1 MTKMLWIAALLPL
14 MVGAFQPPPG
24 GPRPHRPPMMHG
36 GSGTFAE
43 VLDGKVVAG
52 APYSAQVASTSTQ
65 TLADGSHI
73 THTVTAT
80 VARDSQGRT
89 YRQQALN
96 GIGPW
101 STEKNRTMVF
111 VRDPVAQS
119 YYVLSPDDK
128 SAIHSRL
135 SSHAGPPPGRRGPG
149 GPGWSGGNARPP
161 EPRRRG
167 HLPVPV
173 GDAKGQG
180 ETVEALGGQTI
191 EGVWA
196 EGTRTTRTIPAGTI
210 GNDQPIKI
218 VSETW
223 YSQDLQTVVLST
235 HRDPRTGE
243 STFRL
248 TNIQRSEPA
257 ASLFQVPAGY
267 TVKEQP
273 QSR

>member
-1 MTKMLWIAALLPL
+1 
-14 MVGAFQPPPG
+14 
-24 GPRPHRPPMMHG
+24 MMHG

-43 VLDGKVVAG
+43 VLEGKVVAG

-65 TLADGSHI
+65 TLSDGSHI
-73 THTVTAT
+73 TRTVTAT

-89 YRQQALN
+89 YRQQSLN

-135 SSHAGPPPGRRGPG
+135 PSHTGPPPGRRGPA
-149 GPGWSGGNARPP
+149 WSSGNARPS
-161 EPRRRG
+161 EPRHHG

-173 GDAKGQG
+173 GDATGQG
-180 ETVEALGGQTI
+180 ETVESLGGQTI

-196 EGTRTTRTIPAGTI
+196 EGTRTTHTIPVGTI

-223 YSQDLQTVVLST
+223 YSQDLQTVVLSV

-267 TVKEQP
+267 AVKEQP
-273 QSR
+273 QR

>member
-1 MTKMLWIAALLPL
+1 MKKMLCIAALLPL
-14 MVGAFQPPPG
+14 VAGAFQPPPG

-43 VLDGKVVAG
+43 VLEGKVVAG

-89 YRQQALN
+89 YRQQSLN

-111 VRDPVAQS
+111 VRGPVGQS

-135 SSHAGPPPGRRGPG
+135 STPGRHGRTGVVQRQGAIFGVLASWPSAG
-149 GPGWSGGNARPP
+149 AGWRCQG
-161 EPRRRG
+161 RRRDG
-167 HLPVPV
+167 
-173 GDAKGQG
+173 
-180 ETVEALGGQTI
+180 
-191 EGVWA
+191 
-196 EGTRTTRTIPAGTI
+196 
-210 GNDQPIKI
+210 
-218 VSETW
+218 
-223 YSQDLQTVVLST
+223 
-235 HRDPRTGE
+235 
-243 STFRL
+243 
-248 TNIQRSEPA
+248 
-257 ASLFQVPAGY
+257 
-267 TVKEQP
+267 
-273 QSR
+273 

>member
-1 MTKMLWIAALLPL
+1 M
-14 MVGAFQPPPG
+14 
-24 GPRPHRPPMMHG
+24 
-36 GSGTFAE
+36 
-43 VLDGKVVAG
+43 
-52 APYSAQVASTSTQ
+52 
-65 TLADGSHI
+65 
-73 THTVTAT
+73 
-80 VARDSQGRT
+80 
-89 YRQQALN
+89 
-96 GIGPW
+96 
-101 STEKNRTMVF
+101 
-111 VRDPVAQS
+111 
-119 YYVLSPDDK
+119 
-128 SAIHSRL
+128 
-135 SSHAGPPPGRRGPG
+135 
-149 GPGWSGGNARPP
+149 
-161 EPRRRG
+161 
-167 HLPVPV
+167 PV
-173 GDAKGQG
+173 GDAKGEG
-180 ETVEALGGQTI
+180 ETVESLGGQTI